1 MDGKQKMS
9 QFGSSTLAA
18 MKAAGAGVPVFVA
31 GTSNKQIPAGDFA
44 GAEDLSNTQ
53 ASLANVAAYVGVEY
67 SENAN
72 YTPNNVVW
80 HEGLAYVCIANTSG
94 AWDSAKWTAVT
105 VSTIFGMIGDVESLL
120 AAL

>member
-18 MKAAGAGVPVFVA
+18 MKAAGAGIPVFVA
-31 GTSNKQIPAGDFA
+31 GTSNKQIPASDIA
-44 GAEDLSNTQ
+44 SAEDLSNTQ
-53 ASLANVAAYVGVEY
+53 TNLSNVAAFVGVEY
-67 SENAN
+67 SDTAN
-72 YTPNNVVW
+72 YSPNDVVW
-80 HEGLAYVCIANTSG
+80 HDGFAYKCTATTSG
-94 AWDSAKWTAVT
+94 AWDSTKWTAVT

>member
-9 QFGSSTLAA
+9 QFGSSTLAS

-31 GTSNKQIPAGDFA
+31 GTSNKQIPASDFA

-53 ASLANVAAYVGVEY
+53 VNLSNVAAYVGVEY

-105 VSTIFGMIGDVESLL
+105 VSTIFGTLGGVETLL